1 MRRATPRVKA
11 YGSSET
17 SKFVVEGLRVA
28 GKRTRKFFGTR
39 RKAEAYLRKTL
50 ARIAKEGE
58 GAVHMPES
66 LRVEAVMSA
75 EKLKPYG
82 KTITDA
88 VNHLIAHLQAVQ
100 RSCTVATLVVEFRT
114 AKEQDGA
121 AEMYLKDLKHRLA
134 KFEEDFGSRTVAE
147 IRTPEIDDWLR
158 ALDAAAQT
166 RNNFRTVLRSLFE
179 FAVVR
184 SYAPDNP
191 VAKTSKAKVVRE
203 TPVVFVPDVFRTLL
217 EKAPRD
223 IVAFLAIGGFAGLR
237 SAEIERLDWKQID
250 LAARLIDVQ
259 AKNAKSAQRRVVHIT
274 DNLAA
279 WLAPLAQK
287 SGPVVNLDRLRVAR
301 AKLVKDAGLS
311 TWPSNVLR
319 HSYASYHLAHHQD
332 SARLAAELGH
342 TSPVMLFKHYR
353 QLVLPALAATWWQ
366 ILPPLD
372 FGNVVAFQI
381 QVAE

>member
-1 MRRATPRVKA
+1 MRRATPRVTA
-11 YGSSET
+11 YGSSKT

-28 GKRTRKFFGTR
+28 GKRARKFFKTR

-66 LRVEAVMSA
+66 LRVEAVAAA
-75 EKLKPYG
+75 EKLKPFG

-88 VNHLIAHLQAVQ
+88 VNHLVAHLEAVQ
-100 RSCTVATLVVEFRT
+100 RSCTVAALVLEFKQ
-114 AKEQDGA
+114 AKEKDGA

-134 KFEEDFGSRTVAE
+134 KFEDDFGLRMVAD
-147 IRTPEIDDWLR
+147 IKTPEVDDWLR
-158 ALDAAAQT
+158 GLDGAAQT
-166 RNNFRTVLRSLFE
+166 RNNYRTVLRSVFE

-191 VAKTSKAKVVRE
+191 VAKTSKAKVVRG
-203 TPVVFVPDVFRTLL
+203 TPVVFTPDVFRTLL

-223 IVAFLAIGGFAGLR
+223 IVGYLTIGGFAGLR
-237 SAEIERLDWKQID
+237 SIEIERLDWSQID
-250 LAARLIDVQ
+250 LAARLIDVK
-259 AKNAKSAQRRVVHIT
+259 AKNAKSAQRRVVHIS

-301 AKLVKDAGLS
+301 AKLVKDVGLPS
-311 TWPSNVLR
+311 WPGNVLR

-366 ILPPLD
+366 IVPPSD
-372 FGNVVAFQI
+372 FGNVVAFQ
-381 QVAE
+381 AEQG